1 MMVEGILRESYI
13 SVSSLESILASY
25 HHFVSVYRC
34 HLLVVVV
41 SVGVVS
47 LVCCICVLH
56 MRVGRYASRVCRLL
70 CGVLDGEFT

>member
-1 MMVEGILRESYI
+1 MMVEGILRGSYI
-13 SVSSLESILASY
+13 SMSSLESILASN
-25 HHFVSVYRC
+25 HHFVSLCRC
-34 HLLVVVV
+34 QLLMVVV

-70 CGVLDGEFT
+70 CGVFDGELV